1 MQRERCGGKGK
12 GRKARKK
19 ERKGEIGK
27 ETNAMAK
34 AYSETPTNT
43 ER

>member
-1 MQRERCGGKGK
+1 MVAKVKEGKQD
-12 GRKARKK
+12 RKK
-19 ERKGEIGK
+19 ERKGEKGK